1 MAQFQYKARN
11 PQGQPLEGTVEAAS
25 ADAVADQ
32 LFSNG
37 ATPIEIREA
46 PSGGL
51 GLAQLKDLQL
61 WERKVSLDDL
71 VMFSRQMYSL
81 TRAGVPIIRAMAGLA
96 ETTKSIRLRRVLGA
110 IAENLESGRSIG
122 DSLRQHPDVFPSI
135 YVSIIQVGEN
145 SGRLDE
151 SFLQISRHLEL
162 EKESRDRVKAAL
174 RYPMFVMVAM
184 AVALAIINMFVI
196 PAFSRVFKSFHTQLP
211 LPTRILLATSEFS
224 VNYWW
229 LILLVVVALVGGFM
243 WYIRTEGGEYRW
255 DRFKLRIPIVGSII
269 NRATLARFCRSFAM
283 GMRSG
288 VPLVQS
294 LTVVSRAT
302 DNAYVASK
310 IVMMRNGIERGESLT
325 RTAAT
330 TGLFTPLVMQMLS
343 VGEETGQVD
352 DMMQEVAEYY
362 EREVDYDLKRL
373 SSYIEPI
380 LIIGIGV
387 LVLILALGVFLPMWD
402 LASAVRGGH

>member
-46 PSGGL
+46 PSSGV

-96 ETTKSIRLRRVLGA
+96 DTTKSVRLRRVLGE

-162 EKESRDRVKAAL
+162 EKESRDRIKAAL

-229 LILLVVVALVGGFM
+229 LILMVVVAVVGGFM

-294 LTVVSRAT
+294 LSVVSRAT

>member
-1 MAQFQYKARN
+1 MPQFRYKARN
-11 PQGQPLEGTVEAAS
+11 PQGQPLEGVVEASS

-32 LFSNG
+32 LFGNG

-46 PSGGL
+46 PSAGPGL
-51 GLAQLKDLQL
+51 GQLKDLQL

-96 ETTKSIRLRRVLGA
+96 DTTKSVRLRRVLGE

-135 YVSIIQVGEN
+135 YVSIVQVGEN

-162 EKESRDRVKAAL
+162 EKESRDRIKAAL
-174 RYPMFVMVAM
+174 RYPMFVIVAM

-229 LILLVVVALVGGFM
+229 LILLVVAAVVGGFM
-243 WYIRTEGGEYRW
+243 WYVRTEGGEYRW

>member
-46 PSGGL
+46 SSGGL